1 MACGFQDQRVL
12 FKTGDKRT
20 LESSDVITVNAA
32 WKPKLKH
39 VKLGL
44 MGARFRPERI
54 VFLCCVSK
62 VRGFYSKA
70 RDKEAEDVSKKVLEE
85 RKINIDA
92 TIVRVMKSRKEL
104 DHKTL
109 VNEVILILASRFA
122 PKPAIIK
129 KQIEVRVFL
138 CLFDIEGIF
147 L

>member
-1 MACGFQDQRVL
+1 VL

-20 LESSDVITVNAA
+20 LESADIVTVNAS

-44 MGARFRPERI
+44 MGA
-54 VFLCCVSK
+54 
-62 VRGFYSKA
+62 SKA

-109 VNEVILILASRFA
+109 VNEVILILAARFA

-129 KQIEVRVFL
+129 KQIESLIAREYL
-138 CLFDIEGIF
+138 ERTGEGSSSYR
-147 L
+147 

>member
-1 MACGFQDQRVL
+1 MGKTLNNLLVSQDQRVL
-12 FKTGDKRT
+12 FKTGDKRS
-20 LESSDVITVNAA
+20 LESSDIVTVNAS

-44 MGARFRPERI
+44 MGA
-54 VFLCCVSK
+54 
-62 VRGFYSKA
+62 SKA

-109 VNEVILILASRFA
+109 VNEVCLILAARFA

-129 KQIEVRVFL
+129 KQIESLIAREYL
-138 CLFDIEGIF
+138 ERTGEGSSSYR
-147 L
+147 